1 MKRENLGKYPHFNF
15 WLHRYELI
23 VKLSLKYLF
32 YSATAF
38 YTIDQVQPATGVCVM
53 SCDEYTP
60 NNTLYI
66 VILSLIVVLGMRLF
80 LWTYNLNNL
89 ICLQLI

>member
-15 WLHRYELI
+15 WLQYELI

-38 YTIDQVQPATGVCVM
+38 YTIDQVQPLNRDVM
-53 SCDEYTP
+53 
-60 NNTLYI
+60 
-66 VILSLIVVLGMRLF
+66 
-80 LWTYNLNNL
+80 
-89 ICLQLI
+89 